1 MLLTSLHSDGVVQPV
16 AGCLTKT
23 VFVLSGVLD
32 CIERDEAKTLIEQC
46 GGKVTQSIS
55 KNTSYLVAGPRCWG
69 QQDGQG
75 EFSSCT
81 WFVGSLNDSVLQA
94 QKLGTTI
101 LDEDQ
106 FFQLLEAKTGSKHQ
120 QDTKESA
127 KKSSTKKEEP
137 KPSPSKKSTEVKT
150 WERLPVPKVEPPAQK
165 KKLPASTTKQ
175 KAEVRIQ
182 TDRQRSAEITTVT
195 AQLWVD
201 KYKPQSSKQIIG
213 QQGAKS
219 NVVKLTAWLANWDKN
234 RANKPG
240 RWSLIGEGV
249 GCQVTAQWWV
259 AARLGDDGAVFRAAL
274 LSGPPG
280 IGKTTTA
287 QLVCKEKVSSF
298 WRVAIVE
305 WMKTVLQRGVFSPG
319 SCSTVITYSDEDM
332 AEPGIGRCYSTVV
345 ENQGVVVSQE
355 LGYDT
360 VEFNA
365 SDTRSKKSLQQEI
378 MELLSSQ
385 SLAAFAGGS
394 LPQAVSKKHAVIMD
408 EVDGMAGNED
418 RGGMQEL
425 IALIKATQVPILCIC
440 NNRSHPKVLSLSRYC
455 FDLRFSRPRTE
466 QIRGAM
472 MSVAYKEGMKV
483 GPQAL
488 ADLIES
494 SNHDVRQV
502 LHSLSLM
509 AASQS
514 AVSSESVKADIGRGL
529 KDLKLPSTATAVTAA
544 ASLNILC
551 TQCTVPSRGVG
562 VQGDKLAHLRLL
574 SEVADSLTD
583 GDLVERQI
591 RSQNSWSLLPV
602 QAVYSSVVP
611 GELLRGHLGG
621 QISFPTW
628 LGRNS
633 AHGKNRRLAQ
643 QLQLHTRLRTSASCV
658 DLAMDYL
665 PRGLRDQLLGPTLAE
680 GDVTP
685 TLELMQHYYLQRDDL
700 DAISLLTQWPGRGA
714 DPLQQ
719 LPPKV
724 KAALTRAFNKEG
736 FLVPYATMSLR
747 KTKARQTTEEEGE
760 EEEVDSEEDDLANDA
775 MIKLSCSEKNAAG
788 VVAYKSPLA
797 CGDDQ

>member
-1 MLLTSLHSDGVVQPV
+1 MLCQVPNLLTSLHSHGVVQPV

-55 KNTSYLVAGPRCWG
+55 KNTSYLVAGR
-69 QQDGQG
+69 D
-75 EFSSCT
+75 
-81 WFVGSLNDSVLQA
+81 VGASKMDKA

-137 KPSPSKKSTEVKT
+137 KPSPPKKSTEVKT

-234 RANKPG
+234 RANKP
-240 RWSLIGEGV
+240 
-249 GCQVTAQWWV
+249 
-259 AARLGDDGAVFRAAL
+259 ARLGDDGAVFRAAL

-287 QLVCKEKVSSF
+287 QLVCK
-298 WRVAIVE
+298 
-305 WMKTVLQRGVFSPG
+305 
-319 SCSTVITYSDEDM
+319 
-332 AEPGIGRCYSTVV
+332 
-345 ENQGVVVSQE
+345 E

-483 GPQAL
+483 APQAL

-529 KDLKLPSTATAVTAA
+529 KDLKLGPFDVLRKVF
-544 ASLNILC
+544 ASGKEKEAMSLADKSGLFFHDYSIGPLFVQENYLQVIPHEANV
-551 TQCTVPSRGVG
+551 QYPAGVWVSR
-562 VQGDKLAHLRLL
+562 GDKLAHLRLL

-775 MIKLSCSEKNAAG
+775 MIKLRMVQVS
-788 VVAYKSPLA
+788 KSSSKKQEDPDFQPSTSKA
-797 CGDDQ
+797 NKSTRGRKPK